1 MKLLHTSDWHLGQS
15 LQQFD
20 RSFEHTQFLAWLL
33 DTLVAEQVDVLLIA
47 GDVFDNS
54 NPSAASQSQLYHFLT
69 EARRRLPRL
78 NVVMTAGNHD
88 APARLEAPAPFLALL
103 DAVVIGLVGRNSGD
117 DSGASI
123 DLNRIVVPLKDAAGQ
138 IAAWCIAMPF
148 LRPSDLPRIEGAPD
162 PYGAGIA
169 ALYAQAYAFATNKRM
184 AGQAIIA
191 LGHCHISGGAV
202 SKDSERRIVI
212 GGVEALSGDIFAP
225 GISYVAL
232 GHLHLAQKIG
242 GDPTRRYCGSPLP
255 MSFSEINYPHQV
267 VLVELSGETVVS
279 TREIRIPRSVELL
292 SVPHVAAPIAAVLTQ
307 LQAIENS
314 DLPEAQWPYLVVRV
328 RLEQPEPDLRT
339 QVQAALLG
347 KPVRLVRIET
357 STQQSAEL
365 VAAPLV
371 AIDALSAMAPAG
383 FFERLFQHRY
393 GKCPPEALMTAF
405 AELVD
410 SAGDSDGDKG
420 MKP

>member
-15 LQQFD
+15 LNQFE
-20 RSFEHTQFLAWLL
+20 RSFEHAQFLAWLL
-33 DTLVAEQVDVLLIA
+33 DTLVTEQVDALLIA

-88 APARLEAPAPFLALL
+88 APGRLEAPAPFLALM
-103 DAVVIGLVGRNSGD
+103 DAVVVGLIGRPGEGV
-117 DSGASI
+117 SI
-123 DLNRIVVPLKDAAGQ
+123 DLNRMVVPLKDAVGK

-169 ALYAQAYAFATNKRM
+169 ALYAQAYACAANKRA

-202 SKDSERRIVI
+202 SKESERRIVI
-212 GGVEALSGDIFAP
+212 GGVEALESNIFAP

-232 GHLHLAQKIG
+232 GHLHLAQKVG

-267 VLVELSGETVVS
+267 VLVELSGETVAS

-292 SVPHVAAPIAAVLTQ
+292 SVPHVAAPLAAVLAQ
-307 LQAIENS
+307 LQAIANS
-314 DLPEAQWPYLVVRV
+314 DLPEAQWPYLLVRV
-328 RLEQPEPDLRT
+328 RLEQPEPDLRA

-365 VAAPLV
+365 TPAPLV
-371 AIDALSAMAPAG
+371 TIDALSAMAPAG

-393 GKCPPEALMTAF
+393 GARPPEALMTAF

-410 SAGDSDGDKG
+410 SAGDSLGDSGKQ
-420 MKP
+420 P